1 MLKSKMAADIRAS
14 VVDEWLVHEGCGPTR
29 GMGDIRLVFELA
41 PVA

>member
-14 VVDEWLVHEGCGPTR
+14 VVDEWLVHEGLANS